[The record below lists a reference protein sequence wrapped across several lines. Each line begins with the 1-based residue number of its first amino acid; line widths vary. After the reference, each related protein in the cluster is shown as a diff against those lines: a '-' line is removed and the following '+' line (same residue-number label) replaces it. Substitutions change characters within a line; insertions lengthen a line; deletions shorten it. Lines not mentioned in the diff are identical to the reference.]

1 MSKWQQAPEV
11 ADLDEA
17 QPKWAEA
24 PPVNRQWSDVA
35 KEAKS
40 NLGSSALGVAQSFIE
55 PFLHPIDTLGN
66 LADLGNGLVSK
77 IAPADSESWTH
88 GRQQPG
94 KPADEAKAERE
105 QAADAVGQHISSRFG
120 SMEGFKEALAKDP
133 VGVAADLS
141 TVLTGVG
148 GVLSRAPGAIGRA
161 GRAMQAADP
170 VNQAG
175 RLASYGAGRL
185 FSESAGVSTGMG
197 TRPFD
202 EAAEAGRQPGGSAEF
217 RRHVTDQPGIRTEVV
232 EMGRQGVQNIT
243 QQRNQAFDA
252 ALQPIMAQGGQVNYS
267 PVYNALSR
275 VRQTVMHKGLDM
287 NPQGVA
293 VLDEIER
300 TVDNYSVLAGSGLDD
315 AHALKRAIGVIY
327 EATEEG
333 TPARNVARQAYDAVR
348 AEIEGQAGPAY
359 RQMNQAYQAANH
371 DIDEL
376 RRSLRLG
383 ENATDDSA
391 LRALQSTMR
400 NNAYTSWG
408 QRSDLLDQL
417 ATQGGQADLPAALAG
432 QSLAQWAPRGL
443 MRSVA
448 PAFAGAAGGA
458 AAATGGLGPLAA
470 LPLLLA
476 ASPRAMGEVAYGVNR
491 VRGIL
496 ERAGVPPE
504 QINRI
509 LYASGE
515 MSQSEGEKD
524 ADKSKRLREILMRR
538 AAADRG
544 Q

>member
-94 KPADEAKAERE
+94 KPAAEAKAERE

-120 SMEGFKEALAKDP
+120 SMEGFKEAVARDP
-133 VGVAADLS
+133 VGVLADLS
-141 TVLTGVG
+141 TLLTGVG
-148 GVLSRAPGAIGRA
+148 NIASRVPGAVGKV
-161 GRAMQAADP
+161 GKVMQAADP
-170 VNQAG
+170 VNQIG
-175 RLASYGAGRL
+175 KGASYATGRL
-185 FSESAGVSTGMG
+185 FSEGAGVSTGMG

-202 EAAEAGRQPGGSAEF
+202 EAAEAGRQPGGSDAF
-217 RRHVTDQPGIRTEVV
+217 RRHIKDQPGIRTEVV
-232 EMGRQGVQNIT
+232 EMGRQGVENIS
-243 QQRNQAFDA
+243 QQRNQAYDA
-252 ALQPIMAQGGQVNYS
+252 ALQPILQQGGQLNY
-267 PVYNALSR
+267 NNIWTALGR
-275 VRQTVMHKGLDM
+275 VRQTVQHKGLDKD
-287 NPQGVA
+287 PDGA
-293 VLDEIER
+293 RILDEMENAVAQYEIQAGNSIE
-300 TVDNYSVLAGSGLDD
+300 DL
-315 AHALKRAIGVIY
+315 HALKQRIGKIY
-327 EATEEG
+327 EATKEDSRG
-333 TPARNVARQAYDAVR
+333 RMVAGQAYDAIR
-348 AEIEGQAGPAY
+348 SEIEAQAPAY
-359 RQMNQAYQAANH
+359 RQMNEAYQAANH
-371 DIDEL
+371 DVNEL
-376 RRSLRLG
+376 NRSLRLG
-383 ENATDDSA
+383 EKATDDSA

-515 MSQSEGEKD
+515 MSQSEGEKSD
-524 ADKSKRLREILMRR
+524 DKSRRLREILMRR